1 VRYLFIILLSF
12 ASLFAVAQTETTTT
26 EQQLENQADADQA
39 ETEDDSYL
47 QSLNY
52 LRRNPLNLNRADEN
66 DLKDLR
72 LLTALQI
79 QNFIRYRSVFGY
91 FINIYELQA
100 IPTWDVET
108 IQKVLPYVTV
118 RPVVNLADEV
128 GKRFRDGNHSLLLR
142 ETYVLE
148 KSKGFKQKD
157 SVNATSF
164 YPGSRD
170 KIFVR
175 YKYVYKNLLQYGVV
189 GEKDAGEQFFKGN
202 QKQGFDFY
210 SAHLFAR
217 NIGVIKAL
225 ALGDFTVNLGQ
236 GLIQWQSLAFKKS
249 PDALN
254 IKRQST
260 ILRPY
265 NSAGEINFHR
275 GVGITLQ
282 KKRWEATVFG
292 SYRKLD
298 ANTIIDTSANYE
310 EFISSFLT
318 SGYHRT
324 ASEIADKGMQK
335 QLAYG
340 GNITYRAN
348 KWHLSANTIQYK
360 FDLPIDKSDQPYNQF
375 SLSGNRWANYSV
387 DYSYTWRNLHFF
399 GETALDYK
407 NNYATVNGLLMSM
420 DARADLSLVYRNI
433 SKGYQSLNGNA
444 FTENTFPNNEKGLY
458 AGLTLRP
465 VSSIRIDAYADIY
478 RFPYLKFNVD
488 APTTGKDF
496 LLQLYY
502 KPNKQVEAYTRYRT
516 ETKQQNYNPYDLTMK
531 ELPFIPRQS
540 WRTQFSMKVNPKIT
554 VRNRV
559 ELMWYDKR
567 GPQAENGFLTYFD
580 FIYNPPMKPLSA
592 TVRLQY
598 FETDGYNSRI
608 YAYENDVLYSY
619 SIPAFY
625 DKGWRT
631 YLNINYSFRKNFQA
645 WFRIAQ
651 TLNKNKDVI
660 GSGLDEITG
669 KHRTEVKLQLLY
681 GF

>member
-1 VRYLFIILLSF
+1 MRCLFIILLNLS
-12 ASLFAVAQTETTTT
+12 SLFAIGQTETPIT
-26 EQQLENQADADQA
+26 EQQLENLADADQA

-91 FINIYELQA
+91 FINVYELQA
-100 IPTWDVET
+100 IPTWDIET
-108 IQKVLPYVTV
+108 IQKVLPFVTV
-118 RPVVNLADEV
+118 KPVINFKEEAR
-128 GKRFRDGNHSLLLR
+128 KRFRDGNHSLLLR
-142 ETYVLE
+142 ETYILE
-148 KSKGFKQKD
+148 KSRGFKQKD
-157 SVNATSF
+157 SANATSF

-170 KIFVR
+170 KIFLR
-175 YKYVYKNLLQYGVV
+175 YKYVYKNLLQYGLV

-217 NIGVIKAL
+217 NIGAIKAL

-254 IKRQST
+254 IKRQSA

-265 NSAGEINFHR
+265 NSGGEINFHR

-282 KKRWEATVFG
+282 KKRWEGTLFG

-298 ANTIIDTSANYE
+298 ANAVMDTSANYE
-310 EFISSFLT
+310 EFITSFLT

-324 ASEIADKGMQK
+324 ASELADKGVQK

-340 GNITYRAN
+340 GNVTYRAN
-348 KWHLSANTIQYK
+348 KWHFSANTIQYK
-360 FDLPIDKSDQPYNQF
+360 FDLPVNKSNQPYNQF
-375 SLSGNRWANYSV
+375 ALSGNRWANYSI
-387 DYSYTWRNLHFF
+387 DYSYTWRNVHFF

-407 NNYATVNGLLMSM
+407 NHHATVNGLLVSM
-420 DARADLSLVYRNI
+420 DARADFSLVYRNI
-433 SKGYQSLNGNA
+433 SKAYQSLNANA

-465 VSSIRIDAYADIY
+465 ASAIRIDAYADIY

-488 APTTGKDF
+488 APTTGRDF

-502 KPNKQVEAYTRYRT
+502 KPNKQAEVYTRYRT
-516 ETKQQNYNPYDLTMK
+516 ETKQQNYNPDDLTMK
-531 ELPFIPRQS
+531 ELPFIPKQS
-540 WRTQFSMKVNPKIT
+540 WRTQFAMKINPKVT
-554 VRNRV
+554 VRSRF

-580 FIYNPPMKPLSA
+580 FIYNPTMKPLSA
-592 TVRLQY
+592 SMRLQY
-598 FETDGYNSRI
+598 FETDGYKSRI
-608 YAYENDVLYSY
+608 YAYENDVLYSF
-619 SIPAFY
+619 SIPGFY

-645 WFRIAQ
+645 WFRISQ
-651 TLNKNKDVI
+651 TLYKDKNLI

-669 KHRTEVKLQLLY
+669 NHRTEVKLQLLY